1 MSATSR
7 SRSTTREPKNRDEQI
22 LLALRKQGSIV
33 NSSRSR
39 NQTRAQSLT
48 RHPNHGSALKNV
60 ECHKSVRAPSP
71 TRMVDV
77 GIVSVDRQSRSSSCI
92 RSNVGNDKQSHAERS
107 KIGKK
112 SGDNIRGFLS
122 RGRMNYGQSVAH
134 MPGSSGKS
142 ASRCSKAQKNPSA
155 TNGKSVIVK
164 LKSDRDL
171 KFGSFDSDR
180 SSRLSLS
187 NERKSST
194 NKMRSVVVG
203 RSNEVRLA
211 RTNASSRSE
220 VAQKQKRKPMTKFR
234 AAGLGKR
241 RAIIPGEKVER
252 ESNAYE
258 PSLSIEE
265 SREMPS
271 LIVTDS
277 CTVSMLESIDGAT
290 HRGMVDEHNEIH
302 RERAREDESQK
313 MKQLQKD
320 NGIEA
325 ERALGRIR
333 AKTGIIKELV
343 VEPLEVENEN
353 AENDGVMG
361 SLENEFY
368 THAIFFGEKADIFL
382 SHAFKKNNTNRS
394 TNGQEVIDRQTLVKI

>member
-1 MSATSR
+1 
-7 SRSTTREPKNRDEQI
+7 
-22 LLALRKQGSIV
+22 
-33 NSSRSR
+33 
-39 NQTRAQSLT
+39 
-48 RHPNHGSALKNV
+48 
-60 ECHKSVRAPSP
+60 
-71 TRMVDV
+71 
-77 GIVSVDRQSRSSSCI
+77 
-92 RSNVGNDKQSHAERS
+92 
-107 KIGKK
+107 
-112 SGDNIRGFLS
+112 
-122 RGRMNYGQSVAH
+122 
-134 MPGSSGKS
+134 
-142 ASRCSKAQKNPSA
+142 
-155 TNGKSVIVK
+155 
-164 LKSDRDL
+164 
-171 KFGSFDSDR
+171 
-180 SSRLSLS
+180 
-187 NERKSST
+187 
-194 NKMRSVVVG
+194 
-203 RSNEVRLA
+203 
-211 RTNASSRSE
+211 
-220 VAQKQKRKPMTKFR
+220 MTKFR

-320 NGIEA
+320 NVIQA

-361 SLENEFY
+361 SLENVFY

-394 TNGQEVIDRQTLVKI
+394 TNGQEVIDRQILVKI

>member
-1 MSATSR
+1 
-7 SRSTTREPKNRDEQI
+7 
-22 LLALRKQGSIV
+22 
-33 NSSRSR
+33 
-39 NQTRAQSLT
+39 
-48 RHPNHGSALKNV
+48 
-60 ECHKSVRAPSP
+60 
-71 TRMVDV
+71 
-77 GIVSVDRQSRSSSCI
+77 
-92 RSNVGNDKQSHAERS
+92 
-107 KIGKK
+107 
-112 SGDNIRGFLS
+112 
-122 RGRMNYGQSVAH
+122 

-171 KFGSFDSDR
+171 KFSSFDSDR

-320 NGIEA
+320 NVIQA

-361 SLENEFY
+361 SLENVFY